1 MVGRGSE
8 DQGCRPAVA
17 GQPPPA
23 CSGARRPGWANG
35 SAAASTTRC
44 TCSRRP
50 GASGYS
56 DAVVTRSTSA
66 ATVRRT
72 VVTVRAATLGPAS
85 PLPRFTRLRE
95 LPYPDVG
102 PGATTDMLERIA
114 YGRLESPLPYPLQE
128 DYDRSLSEVQLPAY
142 VLENGM
148 LRATVLPTLG
158 GRVWSLYDDARGRE
172 LLFRNPVLYF
182 ANFGLTNAWFAGGIE
197 WNLGSTGHTT
207 LSSRPMH
214 AAVVAGPDGDVLR
227 LWEWERTR
235 DLVLQVD
242 LSLPPGS
249 DRLYA
254 STRVINPD
262 PEEKPLYYWTNIA
275 VPESPRT
282 RVLTTA
288 DAAWRTEYTGALIRV
303 PVPHPDS
310 ADVDISHP
318 FASRSPA
325 DYFYDLQG
333 QRGRHIVSVEP
344 EGGGFAQT
352 STRGLRGRKLFVW
365 GSGPAG
371 SRWQEW
377 LCGPGA
383 RYAEIQAG
391 WCPTQLEHDRLAGG
405 ASASWTEAFGGV
417 DLDPGAVARGYA
429 EACAAARAAVHEAT
443 DPDHLEA
450 IHERWLTDV
459 ADAAVTEQ
467 LSTGSGWGHV
477 ELRLRGSP
485 ETVRTRALPFPPVD
499 DDSLPARH
507 LLEGDAASLAT
518 SAPRL
523 PVPPVSD
530 RWRAVLEEATDSE
543 WVHLARAVNAHLRG
557 ELGRAAEQYT
567 ASLAARENPW
577 ALRGL
582 ALLADDDRACDLYAR
597 ARQLRPDCRG
607 LAVEQLERLLAAA
620 RSRDCLDAISV
631 LDPAIREHGRTR
643 LLEARARLAQG
654 ERQRAAEIMESL
666 VVEDLAEGDTV
677 LGDVWEALHP
687 GVALPSHLDFRM
699 TDTGRAGD
707 K

>member
-1 MVGRGSE
+1 VVS
-8 DQGCRPAVA
+8 
-17 GQPPPA
+17 
-23 CSGARRPGWANG
+23 AR
-35 SAAASTTRC
+35 S
-44 TCSRRP
+44 
-50 GASGYS
+50 
-56 DAVVTRSTSA
+56 SA

-72 VVTVRAATLGPAS
+72 TVTVPAATLGPAS

-95 LPYPDVG
+95 LPYPDIA
-102 PGATTDMLERIA
+102 PGATPEMLERIA
-114 YGRLESPLPYPLQE
+114 YGRLESPLPYALQE
-128 DYDRSLSEVQLPAY
+128 DYDRTLREVELPAY
-142 VLENGM
+142 VLENGV

-158 GRVWSLYDDARGRE
+158 GRVWSLHDAPRGRE
-172 LLFRNPVLYF
+172 LLFRNPVLQF
-182 ANFGLTNAWFAGGIE
+182 ANFGLTGAWFAGGIE

-207 LSSRPMH
+207 LTCRPMH
-214 AAVVAGPDGDVLR
+214 AAVVAGPGGDVLR

-242 LSLPPGS
+242 LSLLPGS

-275 VPESPRT
+275 VPESPGT

-288 DAAWRTEYTGALIRV
+288 DAAWRTEYTGALARV
-303 PVPHPDS
+303 PVPHPDRP
-310 ADVDISHP
+310 DVDISRP
-318 FASRSPA
+318 MASRSPA

-333 QRGRHIVSVEP
+333 QRGRHILSVEP
-344 EGGGFAQT
+344 DGGGFAQT
-352 STRGLRGRKLFVW
+352 STRGLRGRKLFLW

-405 ASASWTEAFGGV
+405 ASVSWTEAFGGV
-417 DLDPGAVARGYA
+417 DLDPGSVAGGYA

-450 IHERWLTDV
+450 IHERWLTEV
-459 ADAAVTEQ
+459 ADATVAEQ
-467 LSTGSGWGHV
+467 VSTGSGWGRV
-477 ELRLRGSP
+477 ELRLRGRP
-485 ETVRTRALPFPPVD
+485 GAVPTRALPFPAVD

-507 LLEGDAASLAT
+507 VLDDDTQGLAK
-518 SAPRL
+518 SAHRL

-530 RWRAVLEEATDSE
+530 RWRAVLEAAPDSE
-543 WVHLARAVNAHLRG
+543 WIHLARAVNAHVRG
-557 ELGRAAEQYT
+557 ESGRAAEQYA

-582 ALLADDDRACDLYAR
+582 ALLAEDDRAWDLYAR
-597 ARQLRPDCRG
+597 ARRLRPDCRG
-607 LAVEQLERLLAAA
+607 LAVEQLERLLAG
-620 RSRDCLDAISV
+620 RPGDCLDVIAA
-631 LDPAIREHGRTR
+631 LDPALREHGRTR
-643 LLEARARLAQG
+643 LLEARARLAEG
-654 ERQRAAEIMESL
+654 ERERAAGIMESL

-677 LGDVWEALHP
+677 LGEVWDELHP
-687 GVALPSHLDFRM
+687 GAALPAHLDFRM
-699 TDTGRAGD
+699 SDREGGDGRRR
-707 K
+707 